1 MKPKNCLIFGASGF
15 IGTSLM
21 RQLTQNDFK
30 VTAITRNAHKSLHL
44 KPLGNFGYVE
54 IIESSLFD
62 ADKITKLVEN
72 ADICINLVGI
82 LNQGKYPNTFKNIHE
97 KFPEFLSY
105 LCNKNQVRLIHLSAL
120 GIEEAKGSL
129 YARSKLNGE
138 NLIKENFK
146 EATILRPSLV
156 YGQSDSSI
164 NLFYRLINLLPIF
177 FPVYYGGKSKFF
189 PLHVKDLVQVIYQ
202 VIIQNINSKTIEVI
216 GPNKMTFKEIL
227 EKLLVLIN
235 KKRIFVPIP
244 LPIAKLM
251 AIVLQTMPNPLLTLD
266 ALNLLKTGSIPSG
279 KYPTN
284 NDLHLPALANFE
296 TEVSKFSYL
305 YAEGGEYAKKDKKI

>member
-1 MKPKNCLIFGASGF
+1 
-15 IGTSLM
+15 
-21 RQLTQNDFK
+21 
-30 VTAITRNAHKSLHL
+30 
-44 KPLGNFGYVE
+44 
-54 IIESSLFD
+54 
-62 ADKITKLVEN
+62 
-72 ADICINLVGI
+72 
-82 LNQGKYPNTFKNIHE
+82 
-97 KFPEFLSY
+97 
-105 LCNKNQVRLIHLSAL
+105 
-120 GIEEAKGSL
+120 L

-138 NLIKENFK
+138 TLIKENFK

-164 NLFYRLINLLPIF
+164 NLFYRLINFLPIF

-202 VIIQNINSKTIEVI
+202 VIVQNINSKTIEVI

-227 EKLLVLIN
+227 EKLLVLID
-235 KKRIFVPIP
+235 KKRIFVPVP

-251 AIVLQTMPNPLLTLD
+251 AIVLQIMPNPLLTLD
-266 ALNLLKTGSIPSG
+266 ALSLLKTGSVPSG

-284 NDLHLPALANFE
+284 NDLNLPAVANFE

-305 YAEGGEYAKKDKKI
+305 YAKGGEYAKKI